1 MHKLIIRD
9 MREDDIPA
17 VLEIERISFSS
28 PWTEHFFLS
37 EIFKKN
43 AFSQVAVF
51 EERVIG
57 FICVDYMHHESHIID
72 LAVHPDFRRRGAASV
87 LIYKAREEL
96 KKRGCIFVYLKVR
109 ASSAG
114 AQEFYKICG
123 FEVEGIRK
131 KYYCDPDEDALLMVV
146 RL

>member
-1 MHKLIIRD
+1 MQKLIIRD
-9 MREDDIPA
+9 MQEGDIPA
-17 VLEIERISFSS
+17 VSKIERISFST
-28 PWTEHFFLS
+28 PCTDYFFLS

-43 AFSQVAVF
+43 AFSKVAVF

-57 FICVDYMHHESHIID
+57 FICVNYTPHESHILD

-87 LIYKAREEL
+87 LMDEAIREL

-109 ASSAG
+109 ASNIG
-114 AQEFYKICG
+114 AQKFYELYG
-123 FEVEGIRK
+123 FKAESVRK
-131 KYYCDPDEDALLMVV
+131 KYYGDPDEDALLMTA